1 MTATKVQENESPT
14 PTSHSNCEVYLRQW
28 VRLNCH
34 TRRVCGHWLDT
45 FAVMKAMGHASV
57 QSMKPYQHQ
66 ETDQVNEVM
75 NRRNSGPV
83 QASQAS

>member
-1 MTATKVQENESPT
+1 
-14 PTSHSNCEVYLRQW
+14 
-28 VRLNCH
+28 
-34 TRRVCGHWLDT
+34 
-45 FAVMKAMGHASV
+45 MKAMGHASV